1 MMTYEKCVDIHGDK
15 YFKDDINKA
24 SSGLLRLICSFVDNK
39 DDLLW
44 LKECCSEKNKNIV
57 NEYLMGR

>member
-1 MMTYEKCVDIHGDK
+1 MMTYEKCLDIHGDK

-24 SSGLLRLICSFVDNK
+24 SPVLLKLVCSFVDDK

-44 LKECCSEKNKNIV
+44 IKECCTDNNKKIVDAYLGKN
-57 NEYLMGR
+57 